1 MKKTFFRRSKR
12 LLIIALLLATLSFS
26 MVGETGAWLKH
37 TSSADSTT
45 MTKSTYGL
53 EFSGS
58 TLTALKVKNTSNV
71 PMYVRVAFAVNYVN
85 TESGNWYNS
94 DGTYSQTRQYLA
106 DAPKNASYTND
117 DNTTASADYTY
128 TLNTGWAEKNISET
142 VNGVTVTYKI
152 IYLTSPLA
160 AGATSTNAIFKSF
173 TANKKTKT
181 YYMAGKNRT
190 YTMTVDLVAD
200 AIQAENSGRFSGT
213 TNTAVYK
220 AWGVTP
226 ASVGGDLSKYPT
238 ADSMPNP

>member
-1 MKKTFFRRSKR
+1 MKKSFFRRSK
-12 LLIIALLLATLSFS
+12 LVVAVALLVALLSVSF
-26 MVGETGAWLKH
+26 VGETGAWLVH
-37 TSSADSTT
+37 TSGNDTTT
-45 MTKSTYGL
+45 MQKATYGL

-71 PMYVRVAFAVNYVN
+71 PMYVRVTFAVNYVN
-85 TESGNWYNS
+85 TDSDNWYQDS
-94 DGTYSQTRQYLA
+94 KYSQTRQYLA
-106 DAPKNASYTND
+106 DSPKNASYTND
-117 DNTTASADYTY
+117 DSTTASADYTY

-181 YYMAGKNRT
+181 YYMAGKTRT

-213 TNTAVYK
+213 TSTAVYK

-226 ASVGGDLSKYPT
+226 ASVGGDLSSYPS